1 MNEKWDIPFSCF
13 KSIGNLIHTH
23 CYPNKRLQCFKQCFL
38 SAWMLKFIFTELRDA
53 AVTYITV
60 IYAEGGIT
68 INTLLDFGLFPHC

>member
-1 MNEKWDIPFSCF
+1 
-13 KSIGNLIHTH
+13 
-23 CYPNKRLQCFKQCFL
+23 
-38 SAWMLKFIFTELRDA
+38 MLKFIFTELRDA